1 MIVVAGVAL
10 GTGLLLGSVLTQ
22 LPALA
27 VVALFAVAV
36 AATQAAR
43 RMRIG
48 GLLVFLVVPMV
59 GAGLG
64 IDDVSEAMEAWLLIS
79 GGAVITW
86 VVALAW
92 PQESEQPRGG
102 PLAGR
107 DLTEYGVRL
116 GLAGALCAAISY
128 VAGFDHEG
136 WAAAACLLVMRPNQD
151 LLRLRSAGRAIAVSA
166 GAAAAAVVFE
176 LDVPTGVMAAL
187 LVLDLALLAGT
198 RASRWY
204 VTGGFTTF
212 IVLSLMLH
220 SDPDHSGRTI
230 AERLVETLL
239 GVGVALVFGAFT
251 LRRPSPRLL
260 QERSKT

>member
-10 GTGLLLGSVLTQ
+10 ATGLLLGSVLTQ

-27 VVALFAVAV
+27 VVGVFAVAV
-36 AATQAAR
+36 AATQAAG

-64 IDDVSEAMEAWLLIS
+64 IDDVSEALEAWVLIS

-86 VVALAW
+86 LVALAW
-92 PQESEQPRGG
+92 PQESLPPQEGQ
-102 PLAGR
+102 LAGV
-107 DLTEYGVRL
+107 DLAEYGVRL
-116 GLAGALCAAISY
+116 GLAGALCAAITY
-128 VAGFDHEG
+128 LAGFDHEG
-136 WAAAACLLVMRPNQD
+136 WAAAACLIVMRPNQE

-166 GAAAAAVVFE
+166 GAIIAAVVFE

-187 LVLDLALLAGT
+187 VVLDLALLAGT

-220 SDPDHSGRTI
+220 TDPDHGGRTI
-230 AERLVETLL
+230 GERLVETLV
-239 GVGVALVFGAFT
+239 GVAVALVFGAFT
-251 LRRPSPRLL
+251 LRRQSPQLL